1 MDQGL
6 KERLVGAA
14 VLVAIAVWLIPW
26 VLDGPEDGADIQA
39 SSLQLPSAE
48 EPMPM
53 RTQTLKLGASAEGAQ
68 SAPAQVNSP
77 PREAAPATA
86 EPPKDAT
93 ASQGDEGRTTRGSA
107 PQGAV
112 ADSTAAAAQA
122 ETTLAA
128 ATGPSERPPPTAA
141 ATVPPRPEPATAPA
155 QPKPEQPKAV
165 GDWTVQLGSF
175 EDESNAKRLAQRA
188 GTFGYKAEVSSVRSS
203 GKTLYRVRVGPQATR
218 AAADAAASALKA
230 HGVEA
235 RVVAAR

>member
-26 VLDGPEDGADIQA
+26 VLDGPEEGAEAPA

-53 RTQTLKLGASAEGAQ
+53 RTQTLKLGDAPEQTAG
-68 SAPAQVNSP
+68 SAPVPVTTPTAQP
-77 PREAAPATA
+77 AAAPP
-86 EPPKDAT
+86 EPAKDAT
-93 ASQGDEGRTTRGSA
+93 ASPREREPEGEAR
-107 PQGAV
+107 
-112 ADSTAAAAQA
+112 
-122 ETTLAA
+122 LAA
-128 ATGPSERPPPTAA
+128 ATGAAERPTVAPPKAEPAA
-141 ATVPPRPEPATAPA
+141 AA
-155 QPKPEQPKAV
+155 PKPEAKAQ

-175 EDESNAKRLAQRA
+175 EDEANAKRLAQRA
-188 GTFGYKAEVSSVRSS
+188 GTFGYKAEVSSSRSGS
-203 GKTLYRVRVGPQATR
+203 KMLYRVRVGPQATR
-218 AAADAAASALKA
+218 AAADAAASALRA